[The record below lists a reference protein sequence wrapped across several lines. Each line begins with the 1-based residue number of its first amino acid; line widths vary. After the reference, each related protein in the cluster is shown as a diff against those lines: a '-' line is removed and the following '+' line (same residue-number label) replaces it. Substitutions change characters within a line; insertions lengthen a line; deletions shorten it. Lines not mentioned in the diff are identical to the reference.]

1 MATTFRTEHSSCLT
15 PAPRW
20 WLDRVG
26 LFGAWVSRL
35 DRLPF
40 LAHPFA
46 REPHR
51 KLDKVVGAGS
61 N

>member
-1 MATTFRTEHSSCLT
+1 MATTSRTEHSSCLT
-15 PAPRW
+15 P
-20 WLDRVG
+20 
-26 LFGAWVSRL
+26 VSRL